1 MFRRCIVIL
10 LLVVGLVPATMLAS
24 QAAAPQQRPAPPAP
38 AASGAAP
45 QVPPAAQTPSG
56 PLPKTTFQ
64 VQPPAKRG
72 RSNENLV
79 LEPVLKINLDAA
91 PAAAAAI
98 DEGTAYVP
106 LKSGRF
112 VAIDLDR
119 GTIRWS
125 VDLATTKPAAVS
137 NGLVVVAGDELLT
150 GLDVMTGAARWRVP
164 VTGGFSAPPLAD
176 SGWVIAAA
184 TGGDV
189 LTLRASD
196 GHVLW
201 TKALGASVRAR
212 PAIAGDAAYFS
223 LDNGHVAS
231 LELLTGNPRWDRA
244 IPGKPGDLL
253 VLDDRLF
260 VGGEDKWFYCLN
272 TKNGDQRWRKRV
284 GGKSAGVP
292 AIDEKRV
299 YYVALDNILWV
310 LDRDNGVMKW
320 KQALSVRPSGGP
332 IVMGGVVVV
341 SGVAFEIYGYRVEE
355 GEVAG
360 NVILPADLAAPPQV
374 LPGPT
379 VALAAIAVF
388 TREGEFQV
396 LKRGV
401 EPAAIAFPYPLG
413 TEIPLTALI
422 APAVPSASA
431 PAP

>member
-1 MFRRCIVIL
+1 
-10 LLVVGLVPATMLAS
+10 
-24 QAAAPQQRPAPPAP
+24 
-38 AASGAAP
+38 
-45 QVPPAAQTPSG
+45 
-56 PLPKTTFQ
+56 LPKTTLAIA
-64 VQPPAKRG
+64 PPAKRG

-79 LEPVLKINLDAA
+79 LEPVLKVNLDAA

-106 LKSGRF
+106 LKSGHF

-119 GTIRWS
+119 GTIRWAA
-125 VDLATTKPAAVS
+125 DLVSTQPAAVS

-150 GLDVMTGAARWRVP
+150 GLDAKTGVARWKVP

-189 LTLRASD
+189 LTLRGTD
-196 GHVLW
+196 GRVLW

-212 PAIAGDAAYFS
+212 PAIAADAAYFS
-223 LDNGHVAS
+223 LDNSHVVS
-231 LELLTGNPRWDRA
+231 VELLTGKPRWDRA
-244 IPGKPGDLL
+244 LPGRPGDLL

-284 GGKSAGVP
+284 GGRPAGVP

-299 YYVALDNILWV
+299 YYVALDNMLWV
-310 LDRDNGVMKW
+310 LDRGNGVMKW
-320 KQALSVRPSGGP
+320 KQALPVRPSGGP

-341 SGVAFEIYGYRVEE
+341 SGVAFEIYGYRVDD

-360 NVILPADLAAPPQV
+360 NVILPSDLAAPSQV

-396 LKRGV
+396 LKRRV
-401 EPAAIAFPYPLG
+401 EPAPIAFPYPLG
-413 TEIPLTALI
+413 TEIPLTALV
-422 APAVPSASA
+422 APATPAASSA

>member
-1 MFRRCIVIL
+1 MFRRFIFIL
-10 LLVVGLVPATMLAS
+10 ILVLDLAPTPAVAA
-24 QAAAPQQRPAPPAP
+24 QAPTPQQSPAPIAPGAAQTSPAAP
-38 AASGAAP
+38 
-45 QVPPAAQTPSG
+45 TPSG
-56 PLPKTTFQ
+56 PLPKTTLPIE
-64 VQPPAKRG
+64 PPAKRG
-72 RSNENLV
+72 RSSENLV

-91 PAAAAAI
+91 PTAAAAI

-125 VDLATTKPAAVS
+125 VDLVTTQPAAVS
-137 NGLVVVAGDELLT
+137 NGLVVVAGDERLT
-150 GLDVMTGAARWRVP
+150 GLDAATGVARWNVP

-189 LTLRASD
+189 LTLRATD
-196 GHVLW
+196 GRVLW
-201 TKALGASVRAR
+201 TKVLGASVRAR
-212 PAIAGDAAYFS
+212 PAIAADAAYFS
-223 LDNGHVAS
+223 LDNSHIVS
-231 LELLTGNPRWDRA
+231 VELLTGEPRWDRA
-244 IPGKPGDLL
+244 LPGKPGDLL

-299 YYVALDNILWV
+299 YYVALDNMLWV
-310 LDRDNGVMKW
+310 LDRGSGVMKW
-320 KQALSVRPSGGP
+320 KQPLPVRPSGGP

-341 SGVAFEIYGYRVEE
+341 SGIAFEIYGYRVDE
-355 GEVAG
+355 GDVAG
-360 NVILPADLAAPPQV
+360 NVILPSDLAAPPQV
-374 LPGPT
+374 LPGLT
-379 VALAAIAVF
+379 VALASIAIF

-396 LKRGV
+396 LKRRL

-413 TEIPLTALI
+413 TEIPLTALV
-422 APAVPSASA
+422 APARPAVSA

>member
-1 MFRRCIVIL
+1 M
-10 LLVVGLVPATMLAS
+10 
-24 QAAAPQQRPAPPAP
+24 
-38 AASGAAP
+38 
-45 QVPPAAQTPSG
+45 
-56 PLPKTTFQ
+56 
-64 VQPPAKRG
+64 
-72 RSNENLV
+72 
-79 LEPVLKINLDAA
+79 
-91 PAAAAAI
+91 
-98 DEGTAYVP
+98 P

-119 GTIRWS
+119 GTIRWA
-125 VDLATTKPAAVS
+125 VDLVTTQPAAVS

-150 GLDVMTGAARWRVP
+150 GLDVKTGAARWRVP

-212 PAIAGDAAYFS
+212 PAIAADAAYFS
-223 LDNGHVAS
+223 LDNGHVVS
-231 LELLTGNPRWDRA
+231 LELLTGKPRWDRA
-244 IPGKPGDLL
+244 HPGQARRPA

-396 LKRGV
+396 LKRRRRARGHRV
-401 EPAAIAFPYPLG
+401 PLPSRHRNPAHRIGRARGAVRIGAGTIDVQLG
-413 TEIPLTALI
+413 PDRPRQPTHPFGDLFVRGL
-422 APAVPSASA
+422 
-431 PAP
+431 

>member
-1 MFRRCIVIL
+1 MFRRFIFIL
-10 LLVVGLVPATMLAS
+10 FLVVDLAPTGVLAAQAPA
-24 QAAAPQQRPAPPAP
+24 QQPPAP
-38 AASGAAP
+38 IVPGATQTSPTAP
-45 QVPPAAQTPSG
+45 TPAG
-56 PLPKTTFQ
+56 PLPKTTLP
-64 VQPPAKRG
+64 VEPPVKRG

-125 VDLATTKPAAVS
+125 VDLVATQPAAVS
-137 NGLVVVAGDELLT
+137 NGLVVVAGADQLT
-150 GLDVMTGAARWRVP
+150 GLDVRTGAPRWNVP

-189 LTLRASD
+189 LTLRATD
-196 GHVLW
+196 GRVLW

-212 PAIAGDAAYFS
+212 PAIAADAAYFS
-223 LDNGHVAS
+223 LDNSHLVS
-231 LELLTGNPRWDRA
+231 VELLTGNPRWDRA
-244 IPGKPGDLL
+244 LPGKPGDLL

-260 VGGEDKWFYCLN
+260 VGGEDKWFYCVN
-272 TKNGDQRWRKRV
+272 TENGDQRWRKRV
-284 GGKSAGVP
+284 GGKAAGVP

-299 YYVALDNILWV
+299 YYVALDNMLWV
-310 LDRDNGVMKW
+310 LDRGNGVMKW
-320 KQALSVRPSGGP
+320 KQALPFRPSGGP

-341 SGVAFEIYGYRVEE
+341 SGVAFEIYGYRVDD
-355 GEVAG
+355 GGIAG
-360 NVILPADLAAPPQV
+360 NVVLPSDLAAAPQV
-374 LPGPT
+374 LPGIT
-379 VALAAIAVF
+379 VALASIAIF

-396 LKRGV
+396 LKRRV
-401 EPAAIAFPYPLG
+401 EPVTIPFPYPLG
-413 TEIPLTALI
+413 AEIPLTALV
-422 APAVPSASA
+422 APAVPAVPVSA

>member
-1 MFRRCIVIL
+1 MFRRFIFIL
-10 LLVVGLVPATMLAS
+10 ILVVDLAPTPAV
-24 QAAAPQQRPAPPAP
+24 AAQTTPQPPPAP
-38 AASGAAP
+38 IAP
-45 QVPPAAQTPSG
+45 GAAQTSPAAPRPSG
-56 PLPKTTFQ
+56 PLPKTTLPIA
-64 VQPPAKRG
+64 PPAKRG

-119 GTIRWS
+119 GTIRWA
-125 VDLATTKPAAVS
+125 VDLVSTQPAAVS

-150 GLDVMTGAARWRVP
+150 GLDAKTGVARWKVP

-189 LTLRASD
+189 LTLRGTD
-196 GHVLW
+196 GRVLW

-223 LDNGHVAS
+223 LDNSHVVS
-231 LELLTGNPRWDRA
+231 VELLTGKPRWDRA
-244 IPGKPGDLL
+244 LPGRPGDLL

-284 GGKSAGVP
+284 GGKPAGVP

-299 YYVALDNILWV
+299 YYVALDNMLWV
-310 LDRDNGVMKW
+310 LDRGNGVMKW
-320 KQALSVRPSGGP
+320 KQALPVRPSGGP

-341 SGVAFEIYGYRVEE
+341 SGVAFEIYGYRVDE

-360 NVILPADLAAPPQV
+360 NVILPSDLAAPPQV

-379 VALAAIAVF
+379 VALASIAMF

-396 LKRGV
+396 LKRPV

-413 TEIPLTALI
+413 TEIPLTALV
-422 APAVPSASA
+422 APAAPAASA

>member
-1 MFRRCIVIL
+1 MFRRFIFIL
-10 LLVVGLVPATMLAS
+10 ILVVDLAPTPAV
-24 QAAAPQQRPAPPAP
+24 AAQTTPQPPPAP
-38 AASGAAP
+38 IIPGAAQKSP
-45 QVPPAAQTPSG
+45 AVPTGSG
-56 PLPKTTFQ
+56 PLPKTTLAIA
-64 VQPPAKRG
+64 PPAKRG

-79 LEPVLKINLDAA
+79 LEPVLKVNLDAA

-106 LKSGRF
+106 LKSGHF

-119 GTIRWS
+119 GTIRWAA
-125 VDLATTKPAAVS
+125 DLVSTQPAAVS

-150 GLDVMTGAARWRVP
+150 GLDAKTGVARWKVP

-189 LTLRASD
+189 LTLRGTD
-196 GHVLW
+196 GRVLW

-212 PAIAGDAAYFS
+212 PAIAADAAYFS
-223 LDNGHVAS
+223 LDNSHVVS
-231 LELLTGNPRWDRA
+231 VELLTGKPRWDRA
-244 IPGKPGDLL
+244 LPGRPGDLL

-284 GGKSAGVP
+284 GGRPAGVP

-299 YYVALDNILWV
+299 YYVALDNMLWV
-310 LDRDNGVMKW
+310 LDRGNGVMKW
-320 KQALSVRPSGGP
+320 KQALPVRPSGGP

-341 SGVAFEIYGYRVEE
+341 SGVAFEIYGYRVDD

-360 NVILPADLAAPPQV
+360 NVILPSDLAAPSQV

-396 LKRGV
+396 LKRRV
-401 EPAAIAFPYPLG
+401 EPAPIAFPYPLG
-413 TEIPLTALI
+413 TEIPLTALV
-422 APAVPSASA
+422 APATPAASSA